1 MSTDT
6 PKQKTRRTAG
16 KPIPPGAYG
25 NVQLSL
31 FQNLLCNSEDERAD
45 LSNAIDLWDSI
56 PRFAVSR
63 QAMGKMRTAEGF
75 LEVLE
80 MPFHHRGV
88 PLTAMIHPARIKQA
102 HGKSLDFYPSAGE
115 ELLEQILRKIA
126 VEQFAGF
133 FDKPDFRSGV
143 RFTLHMLRR
152 EMQERGH
159 ARSYQEI
166 QESLHIMAY
175 SVIEIHGEDEKEQV
189 FAASPYLPFLAGV
202 TRKTLDEQPDAKW
215 IAQFHPLVTQS
226 IDQLTYRQ
234 FNYGRLMSCR
244 TQLARWLICQLVSK
258 YTAASITNKFDMRYS
273 TIKRDSALLSGYT
286 RERDAIAAL
295 DAAWDEVKAQQAV
308 MLVTKAAQ
316 RGARGKLNDVIY
328 SIHPS
333 FEFAAE
339 QKAANRRYNDSYQK
353 VLSSS
358 GHDSLFDPVDNV
370 KPRGGSR

>member
-1 MSTDT
+1 MLTGERGRQEKGMSTDT

-63 QAMGKMRTAEGF
+63 QAMGKMRTAGGF

-115 ELLEQILRKIA
+115 ELLEQTLRKIA

-143 RFTLHMLRR
+143 RFTLHMLDPIKKYKNPCISWRIASSKSTGR
-152 EMQERGH
+152 MRKSKCS
-159 ARSYQEI
+159 R
-166 QESLHIMAY
+166 
-175 SVIEIHGEDEKEQV
+175 QV
-189 FAASPYLPFLAGV
+189 P
-202 TRKTLDEQPDAKW
+202 
-215 IAQFHPLVTQS
+215 
-226 IDQLTYRQ
+226 
-234 FNYGRLMSCR
+234 
-244 TQLARWLICQLVSK
+244 ICHSWP
-258 YTAASITNKFDMRYS
+258 A
-273 TIKRDSALLSGYT
+273 
-286 RERDAIAAL
+286 
-295 DAAWDEVKAQQAV
+295 
-308 MLVTKAAQ
+308 
-316 RGARGKLNDVIY
+316 
-328 SIHPS
+328 
-333 FEFAAE
+333 
-339 QKAANRRYNDSYQK
+339 
-353 VLSSS
+353 
-358 GHDSLFDPVDNV
+358 
-370 KPRGGSR
+370 

>member
-1 MSTDT
+1 MEMS
-6 PKQKTRRTAG
+6 
-16 KPIPPGAYG
+16 
-25 NVQLSL
+25 QLSL
-31 FQNLLCNSEDERAD
+31 FQNFLCNSEDERAD

-88 PLTAMIHPARIKQA
+88 SLTAMIHPARIKQQA
-102 HGKSLDFYPSAGE
+102 DGKSLDFYPSAGE
-115 ELLEQILRKIA
+115 ELLEQTLRKIA

-202 TRKTLDEQPDAKW
+202 TRKTLDAQPDAKW

-273 TIKRDSALLSGYT
+273 TIKRDSALLGGYT

-295 DAAWDEVKAQQAV
+295 DTAWDEVKAQQAV

-333 FEFAAE
+333 FEFPP
-339 QKAANRRYNDSYQK
+339 NRRPRTAATTIATRRYM
-353 VLSSS
+353 SS
-358 GHDSLFDPVDNV
+358 GRESLFDPVDNV